1 MDEQTRKKLLEL
13 KNRREAIQGN
23 KPLPKPG
30 DGKNIAQKAWGAIKE
45 PAKAIL
51 DYPEYG
57 ATELAQRS
65 VEAQQ
70 SAMMAGKPQGIGR
83 IAEMSKH
90 FGKEFASD
98 VLALPSQLTGGAIS
112 DAWAEEMDPSKNTYL
127 GTRVED
133 AYQEFRNQTG
143 KDPSLS
149 EKYGIIRNI
158 QDQYDNELNSIFP
171 DRPINIKTQRN
182 ILTGLTLAGAV
193 VAERGVVRG
202 SLAAA
207 KGIKKA
213 NQARKGLPRVAGK
226 IAEETAMILPRID
239 NAIGKTILWPL
250 KTAGRLSLGGA
261 RITRSGLNTLVDRI
275 RRKGKE
281 EGLPSSEVDKK
292 VQELQN
298 NLTENNN
305 VKNVFPGQKTS
316 IDNPKITDKKIE
328 PRPYEAEETVKM
340 QSAHDNSFGIP
351 DFTPTSPR
359 TGFGSKM
366 YNGIRAVRQNFRNT
380 FGENKMSAQQIKQE
394 NVADNARLDIKKQ
407 KDPAQNRVE
416 SSGVVEGNQVKSIFR
431 FIDQNVP
438 NLLTKESDGKKEF
451 NHKFSRE

>member
-1 MDEQTRKKLLEL
+1 
-13 KNRREAIQGN
+13 
-23 KPLPKPG
+23 
-30 DGKNIAQKAWGAIKE
+30 
-45 PAKAIL
+45 
-51 DYPEYG
+51 
-57 ATELAQRS
+57 
-65 VEAQQ
+65 
-70 SAMMAGKPQGIGR
+70 
-83 IAEMSKH
+83 
-90 FGKEFASD
+90 
-98 VLALPSQLTGGAIS
+98 
-112 DAWAEEMDPSKNTYL
+112 
-127 GTRVED
+127 
-133 AYQEFRNQTG
+133 
-143 KDPSLS
+143 
-149 EKYGIIRNI
+149 
-158 QDQYDNELNSIFP
+158 
-171 DRPINIKTQRN
+171 
-182 ILTGLTLAGAV
+182 
-193 VAERGVVRG
+193 
-202 SLAAA
+202 
-207 KGIKKA
+207 
-213 NQARKGLPRVAGK
+213 
-226 IAEETAMILPRID
+226 MILPRID

-380 FGENKMSAQQIKQE
+380 FGENKISAQQIEQE

-438 NLLTKESDGKKEF
+438 NLITKESDGGKEF
-451 NHKFSRE
+451 NHKFSREYFTKNNLPQMAPSAAIDPNGSWAREHPNDVIGSFIPGRTISRTLDPDVATVMETLPHHKEALQSIEIPVTDELLKSQWGSKEYIRATDGQISPTQIANVFGKQKGETLNV